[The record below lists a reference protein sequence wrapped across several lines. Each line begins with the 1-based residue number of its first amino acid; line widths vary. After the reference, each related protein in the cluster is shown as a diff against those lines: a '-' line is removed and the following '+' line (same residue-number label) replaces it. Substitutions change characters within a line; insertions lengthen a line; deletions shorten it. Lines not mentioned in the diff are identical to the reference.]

1 MNSGTARFP
10 SRNRAR
16 LGFRGYAMFD
26 KLLIANRGAI
36 ACRILRTLRTLQVKG
51 VAVYSE
57 ADAASLHLM
66 QADEA
71 HSLGEG
77 GAAGTYLAVDK
88 ILAIAK
94 ASGARAIHPGYGFLS
109 ENAAFAQA
117 CEDADIAFVGPTPE
131 QLRVFGLKH
140 TARALAR
147 QHGVPMLE
155 GTELLDSLESAI
167 AAARDIGYPVMLKS
181 TAGGGG
187 IGMRVCRSAEELA
200 DSFEA
205 VKRLG
210 QNNFSDAGVF
220 IEKYIQRARHLEV
233 QVFGDGQGEVLALG
247 VRDCSVQRRN
257 QKVLEETPAP
267 NLPDG
272 MADELCAAAIKLA
285 RAVNYRSAGTV
296 EFVFDSED
304 QRFYFLEVNT
314 RLQVEHGVT
323 EQVWGVDLVSW
334 MVQLAAGDL
343 PPLEQLQAGLKPSG
357 HAIQARLYAEDPG
370 REFQPCPGLLTAV
383 NFPPADGHALRIDTW
398 VEAGCEIPP
407 YFDPMIAKLI
417 SWAPTRERASTGLID
432 ALNETRL
439 YGVETNRDY
448 LRQIIADTPFASGQ
462 PWTRCLEGLVYHA
475 DTFEVLSGGT
485 QTSVQDYPGRLGYWA
500 VGVPP
505 SGPMDSRALRQGNG
519 LLGNAEG
526 CAALEITMSGP
537 LLRFNTDAV
546 IAVTGAQIPIT
557 LDGEPRAMNA
567 ALLVCAGSTLAL
579 GTIAG
584 AGVRSYL
591 CVRGGLDVPDY
602 LGSKS
607 TFTLGQFG
615 GHGGRALRAGDVLH
629 IAPLVD
635 RSAGQRIADDALEA
649 LPDIR
654 RIRVIYGPHAAPE
667 YFTEAYIETF
677 FATDWEVHFNS
688 SRTGVRLIGPKP
700 EWVRADGGEAGLHP
714 SNIHDNPYAI
724 GAVDFT
730 GDMPVILGPDGPSLG
745 GFVCPVTIIEADLWQ
760 LGQLKA
766 GDRVR
771 FYPVSVEACHA
782 ERCGSELVR
791 EGYLPDAAD
800 QSTVPPSSRTS
811 PLLQGTARPQST
823 ADSCGSEAVRIE
835 DLPSPVILDIGQDDK
850 RLVARLSG
858 DTHLLLEI
866 GAPELDLVLRL
877 RGHALMLAL
886 EAKQLEGVI
895 DLTPGIRSLQVHYR
909 PGQLLLRQ
917 LLDIVAGEWDAVC
930 AAKDLQ
936 VASRIVHLPL
946 SWDDPACQLA
956 IEKYMTTV
964 RKDAPW
970 CPSNLE
976 FIRRINDLPNLDEVQ
991 RTVFDAS
998 YLVMGLGDVYLG
1010 APVATPLDPRHRLVT
1025 TKYNPARTWTAE
1037 NSVGIG
1043 GAYMC
1048 VYGMEGPGGYQFVG
1062 RTLQMWNRY
1071 RDVAA
1076 FEGKP
1081 WLLRFFDQIRFYP
1094 VSADELLRIRRDF
1107 PLGRFDLNI
1116 EHSTLNMADYQAFL
1130 TREAEG
1136 ITAFRAQ
1143 QQSAFNAE
1151 RERWIANGQ
1160 ADFQSDEG
1168 VAPNTE
1174 ELPLQTGQQGVDSHI
1189 AGNLWQVQ
1197 VQPGERVEAGDVL
1210 VILESM
1216 KMEIPLL
1223 APVAGVVQEVRV
1235 QPGSAVR
1242 AGQRVVVLA
1251 AD

>member
-1 MNSGTARFP
+1 
-10 SRNRAR
+10 
-16 LGFRGYAMFD
+16 MFE

-36 ACRILRTLRTLQVKG
+36 ACRILRTLRALHVKG

-57 ADAASLHLM
+57 ADAASLHLLE
-66 QADEA
+66 ADEA

-94 ASGARAIHPGYGFLS
+94 TSGAKAIHPGYGFLS

-117 CEDADIAFVGPTPE
+117 CEDAGIAFVGPTPE

-147 QHGVPMLE
+147 MHGVPMLE
-155 GTELLDSLESAI
+155 GTELLDSVE
-167 AAARDIGYPVMLKS
+167 AALGAAEIIGYPVMLKS

-187 IGMRVCRSAEELA
+187 IGMRVCRSAAELSE
-200 DSFEA
+200 SFEA

-210 QNNFSDAGVF
+210 QNNFSDSGVF

-233 QVFGDGQGEVLALG
+233 QVFGDGRGEVLALG

-272 MADELCAAAIKLA
+272 MGEALCMAAIKLA
-285 RAVNYRSAGTV
+285 KAVNYRSAGTV
-296 EFVFDSED
+296 EFVFDSDD

-343 PPLEQLQAGLKPSG
+343 PPLSELQAALKPSG

-370 REFQPCPGLLTAV
+370 RDFQPCPGLLTAV
-383 NFPPADGHALRIDTW
+383 NFPAVDGKSLRIDTW

-407 YFDPMIAKLI
+407 FFDPMIAKVI
-417 SWAPTRERASTGLID
+417 SWAPNRQLASDGLAN
-432 ALNETRL
+432 ALSETRL

-448 LRQIIADTPFASGQ
+448 LRQIIADVPFASGQ
-462 PWTRCLEGLVYHA
+462 PWTRCLEGLVYQA

-505 SGPMDSRALRQGNG
+505 SGPMDSRALRLGNS

-546 IAVTGAQIPIT
+546 VAVTGAVIPLT
-557 LDGEPRAMNA
+557 MDGEPQPLNTA
-567 ALLVCAGSTLAL
+567 VFVPAGSQLAL

-584 AGVRSYL
+584 AGARSYL

-629 IAPLVD
+629 VSPLVN
-635 RSAGQRIADDALEA
+635 RSAGQQVASEQLEDLA
-649 LPDIR
+649 EVR
-654 RIRVIYGPHAAPE
+654 HMRVIYGPHGAPE
-667 YFTEAYIETF
+667 YFTENYIQTF
-677 FATDWEVHFNS
+677 FATQWEVHFNS

-766 GDRVR
+766 GDKVM
-771 FYPVSVEACHA
+771 FEAVSIEQA
-782 ERCGSELVR
+782 RRLFSETANLCRRIGVALHIAR
-791 EGYLPDAAD
+791 DGGISDAANV
-800 QSTVPPSSRTS
+800 SAVPASSRASSLLQAPFQLTS
-811 PLLQGTARPQST
+811 PI
-823 ADSCGSEAVRIE
+823 V
-835 DLPSPVILDIGQDDK
+835 LDIGADDT

-866 GAPELDLVLRL
+866 GAPELDLVLRF
-877 RGHALMLAL
+877 RGHALMQAL
-886 EAKQLEGVI
+886 EAKHLQGVI
-895 DLTPGIRSLQVHYR
+895 DLTPGIRSLQVHYQPER
-909 PGQLLLRQ
+909 LPLAQ

-930 AAKDLQ
+930 ATKDLQ
-936 VASRIVHLPL
+936 VPSRIVHLPL

-991 RTVFDAS
+991 RTVFEAS

-1071 RDVAA
+1071 REVAA
-1076 FEGKP
+1076 FDGKP

-1107 PLGRFDLNI
+1107 PLGRYDLEI
-1116 EHSTLNMADYQAFL
+1116 EHSTLNLADYQAFL
-1130 TREAEG
+1130 NREAEG
-1136 ITAFRAQ
+1136 IASFRSQ
-1143 QQSAFNAE
+1143 QQAAFNAE
-1151 RERWIANGQ
+1151 RERWIASGQ
-1160 ADFQSDEG
+1160 ANFESDEA
-1168 VAPNTE
+1168 VAPLTE
-1174 ELPLQTGQQGVDSHI
+1174 EAPLKAGEHSVDSHI

-1197 VQPGERVEAGDVL
+1197 VEVGQRVEAGEAL

-1223 APVAGVVQEVRV
+1223 APTSGVVREVRV

-1242 AGQRVVVLA
+1242 AGQRVVVLQ